1 MKKSLNQLRSNAP
14 EDGFTLVELAIV
26 IVILGI
32 LAAIAIPIY
41 SKQQEQPQIAA
52 IKSDISHTADN
63 LAVWQ
68 QKQDY
73 GAEPTATDFN
83 ALKVQSTP
91 DTQLLLNTY
100 NPNSNSLEFCIQGQR
115 TIGGKVYLFNYS
127 TVAKELKEGACT
139 PSPTLPD
146 ENLG

>member
-1 MKKSLNQLRSNAP
+1 MKKSLNQLRSTTS
-14 EDGFTLVELAIV
+14 EDGFTLIELAIV

-41 SKQQEQPQIAA
+41 SKQQEQAHIAA
-52 IKSDISHTADN
+52 IKSDVSHTADN

-73 GAEPTATDFN
+73 GTEPTPTDFN

-100 NPNSNSLEFCIQGQR
+100 NSNSNSLEFCIQGQR
-115 TIGGKVYLFNYS
+115 VLGGKTYIFNYS
-127 TVAKELKEGACT
+127 TAAKEMKEGACT
-139 PSPTLPD
+139 PTPTLPD